1 MTRSAFIILTAIV
14 LILAFGLG
22 WVSHWLVHRF
32 TRVAGG
38 DMDELDRMV
47 RDLHEAEELRDQAL
61 IWGEAREAELT
72 GQLASAEAELR
83 ATMDGLREARAES
96 EEMRAYVE
104 RLNARG

>member
-1 MTRSAFIILTAIV
+1 MNRSAFIILTAIV

-38 DMDELDRMV
+38 DMDEVDRMA
-47 RDLHEAEELRDQAL
+47 RELHDAEELRDQAL
-61 IWGEAREAELT
+61 IWGETREAELT
-72 GQLASAEAELR
+72 GQLAGAEAELR
-83 ATMDGLREARAES
+83 AAMEGLREARAEA
-96 EEMRAYVE
+96 EDMRLYLE